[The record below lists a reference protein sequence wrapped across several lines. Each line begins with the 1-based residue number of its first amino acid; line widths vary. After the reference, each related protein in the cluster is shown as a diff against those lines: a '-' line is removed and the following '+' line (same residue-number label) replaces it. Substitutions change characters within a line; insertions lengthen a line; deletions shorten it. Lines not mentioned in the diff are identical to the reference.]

1 MDGDSSKWTVV
12 RQLLG
17 KVLHQ
22 QTDEYK
28 PEVYVRMLR
37 NPSIRVFTLLK
48 RRLKKS
54 DNVWTE
60 GFLTGGGLEM
70 LLEAIDVISSR
81 RVTKFSEALRL
92 LECVLCIER
101 LVNSKLGLSFL
112 IQHDSHIKK
121 LVKALDTTDTLVK
134 KHVFDLLSALCV
146 YSREGYRLTLNAL
159 DSYKT
164 QKKQRYRFSLI
175 VNELKSA
182 DDIPYRATL
191 LAVVNCIIVAN
202 EEVKDRVTV
211 RNEFI
216 GLGILDLVADL
227 RNIDDEKVII
237 QCDVFDDEKQS
248 DDDEI
253 VKLNPGCVDINN
265 HREVFNAVFH
275 KVYNTP
281 LSDIFLNVLQT
292 LLQFDPNNP
301 ISDVQWNIVETSV
314 KRAFL
319 IDEKQIKRA
328 ELQGAKLEELPQYV
342 ESSESAA
349 VKSAPPPPPPPA
361 PPSVRPPPPPPPPPA
376 PLCAGLPPPPPPPPP
391 PGIHPSVVK
400 PLEGSAPTSPKP
412 KIKMKVV
419 NWTKV
424 PPRTISSFENVWK
437 EVENL
442 PEAERIAVD
451 YETLEKLFCRKLIAK
466 AQNKPKVKPPKEIL
480 LLDPKR
486 SMNTNI
492 FLKQFKE
499 SHSEIVA
506 MIKEGDI
513 DKIGPERLRGLQ
525 KILPVEDEV
534 TMLKE
539 FDGDKEKL
547 GNAEK
552 FYVELIQL
560 QAFDTRINGLVLKD
574 EFKQDVSAIRPN
586 IESVVNACQHLLHN
600 ESFEMFLRYV
610 LETGNFMNAGG
621 YAGDAKGF
629 KISSLNKL
637 TDTRASNPRVTLL
650 HYLVEEAEKK
660 DKDALAFVGEL
671 YPDLNRASKFTID
684 ALTAEV
690 KDVKDSVSNL
700 DKNLKNCP
708 ADVKSQL
715 KSFLQEA
722 KTEIKSLEKD
732 FKTIDSWTKKLVKY
746 FCENEKSFKLD
757 ECIETL
763 NTFCEN
769 IQRCKK
775 EKEERKVQVE
785 KAERRKKQK
794 LAAAK
799 ASPKQ
804 PTRPIEQEEDNIL
817 DRLRAEIRQGINL
830 RKTAPSSG

>member
-1 MDGDSSKWTVV
+1 M
-12 RQLLG
+12 
-17 KVLHQ
+17 
-22 QTDEYK
+22 
-28 PEVYVRMLR
+28 
-37 NPSIRVFTLLK
+37 
-48 RRLKKS
+48 
-54 DNVWTE
+54 
-60 GFLTGGGLEM
+60 
-70 LLEAIDVISSR
+70 
-81 RVTKFSEALRL
+81 
-92 LECVLCIER
+92 
-101 LVNSKLGLSFL
+101 
-112 IQHDSHIKK
+112 
-121 LVKALDTTDTLVK
+121 
-134 KHVFDLLSALCV
+134 
-146 YSREGYRLTLNAL
+146 
-159 DSYKT
+159 
-164 QKKQRYRFSLI
+164 
-175 VNELKSA
+175 
-182 DDIPYRATL
+182 
-191 LAVVNCIIVAN
+191 
-202 EEVKDRVTV
+202 
-211 RNEFI
+211 
-216 GLGILDLVADL
+216 
-227 RNIDDEKVII
+227 
-237 QCDVFDDEKQS
+237 
-248 DDDEI
+248 
-253 VKLNPGCVDINN
+253 
-265 HREVFNAVFH
+265 
-275 KVYNTP
+275 
-281 LSDIFLNVLQT
+281 
-292 LLQFDPNNP
+292 
-301 ISDVQWNIVETSV
+301 
-314 KRAFL
+314 
-319 IDEKQIKRA
+319 
-328 ELQGAKLEELPQYV
+328 
-342 ESSESAA
+342 
-349 VKSAPPPPPPPA
+349 
-361 PPSVRPPPPPPPPPA
+361 
-376 PLCAGLPPPPPPPPP
+376 
-391 PGIHPSVVK
+391 
-400 PLEGSAPTSPKP
+400 
-412 KIKMKVV
+412 
-419 NWTKV
+419 
-424 PPRTISSFENVWK
+424 
-437 EVENL
+437 
-442 PEAERIAVD
+442 
-451 YETLEKLFCRKLIAK
+451 
-466 AQNKPKVKPPKEIL
+466 

-534 TMLKE
+534 AMLKD
-539 FDGDKEKL
+539 FDGDQEKL

-552 FYVELIQL
+552 FYVQLIQL
-560 QAFDTRINGLVLKD
+560 QAYDTRINGLVLKD

-637 TDTRASNPRVTLL
+637 RDTRASNPRVTLL
-650 HYLVEEAEKK
+650 HYLVEEAEKR

-671 YPDLNRASKFTID
+671 YPDLNSASKFTID

-690 KDVKDSVSNL
+690 KDVEDSVSKL

-708 ADVKSQL
+708 ADVKNQL

-722 KTEIKSLEKD
+722 KTEIKSLKKD

-775 EKEERKVQVE
+775 ENEERKVQEE

-804 PTRPIEQEEDNIL
+804 PTTPVGQEEDNIL